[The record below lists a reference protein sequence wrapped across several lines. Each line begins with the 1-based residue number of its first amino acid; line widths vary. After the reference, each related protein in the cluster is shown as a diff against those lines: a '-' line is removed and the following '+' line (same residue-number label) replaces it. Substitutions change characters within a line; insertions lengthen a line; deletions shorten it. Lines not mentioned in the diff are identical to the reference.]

1 MYSSTELA
9 LGPVISERVKCARRG
24 AALGALRSRKGETF
38 PHLTFL
44 IKAVYCKL
52 SMHIIGKMDV
62 NAMRLP
68 APPLSLSMIQRHDLW
83 ALADFWDHPSRS
95 RFTMGLQVV
104 NHTEGLSVTAV
115 NPFPSRDLQPLPPPA
130 PP

>member
-1 MYSSTELA
+1 MYSSTERA
-9 LGPVISERVKCARRG
+9 LGARSSVKGLNAPG
-24 AALGALRSRKGETF
+24 AAAALGSRKGETF

-115 NPFPSRDLQPLPPPA
+115 NPFPKARDLQPLPPPA